1 MPKVLI
7 NGIWIS
13 VGQAG
18 YKLWIKTLKML
29 FCYFLDNLQKGV
41 NNFAIE
47 HKIANLV
54 VGGAVPP

>member
-1 MPKVLI
+1 MDQNTQNVVLLFL
-7 NGIWIS
+7 
-13 VGQAG
+13 GQFA
-18 YKLWIKTLKML
+18 
-29 FCYFLDNLQKGV
+29 KGV